1 MIAVLILGAVLT
13 TTVVVEGML
22 VLIKL
27 VEELLLLLALFKV
40 ATAEE
45 LSANAGNGCVPVTT
59 RPGAVDGDG
68 DAATTTLLLLIAVT
82 CLT

>member
-1 MIAVLILGAVLT
+1 MFAVLILGAVLT
-13 TTVVVEGML
+13 TTVAVEGML

-27 VEELLLLLALFKV
+27 VELLLMLALFKV

-45 LSANAGNGCVPVTT
+45 LSANAGKGCVPVTT
-59 RPGAVDGDG
+59 RPGAVDGV